1 MQKGKSAM
9 QEIVKTNVK
18 RQQSSKR
25 HHRRTRYHALYFVLV
40 LLLVLGIGVSLSMT
54 LLFNITTIDV
64 RNSTR
69 YAESDIISV
78 SGISAGDNLVR
89 LDTAVSAER
98 IRASL
103 PYAESVRVKR
113 VFPATVEITLTEA
126 VPVASVEYSHGYLL
140 ISASNRIL
148 ETVAEPMEDLL
159 IIRGFDPASDSP
171 GSYFTSLEPGEDDI
185 LRAITAATMES
196 GVENIYAIDIAEP
209 YNIMVHYDH
218 GSVFEMGNYI
228 DAVYKLK
235 LADATMQE
243 LSEGR
248 LYRLRMVG
256 DNQISVVSEGGT
268 ETVTSPVDPD
278 PDTSTDTT
286 SIPE

>member
-1 MQKGKSAM
+1 M

-64 RNSTR
+64 RNGTR

-103 PYAESVRVKR
+103 PYAESVKVKR
-113 VFPATVEITLTEA
+113 VFPSTVEITLTEA

-148 ETVAEPMEDLL
+148 ETVAEPMEGLL

-171 GSYFTSLEPGEDDI
+171 GSYFTSLDPSEDDI
-185 LRAITAATMES
+185 LRTITAATIES
-196 GVENIYAIDIAEP
+196 GVENIYAIDIEEP

-256 DNQISVVSEGGT
+256 DNQISVVSEGAT
-268 ETVTSPVDPD
+268 ETIPPSDDSDPT
-278 PDTSTDTT
+278 TSTDTT
-286 SIPE
+286 TMPE